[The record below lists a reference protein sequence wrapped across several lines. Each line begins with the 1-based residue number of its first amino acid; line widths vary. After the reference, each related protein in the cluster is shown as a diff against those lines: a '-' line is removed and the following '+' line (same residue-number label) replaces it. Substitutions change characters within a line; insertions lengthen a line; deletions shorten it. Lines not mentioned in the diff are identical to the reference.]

1 MEAMSALICKIFFWF
16 WACICL
22 SQGNVYL
29 LKPNKTNTR
38 KRGET
43 YTCLPPEN
51 TYSKSTIKILE
62 KDEQDTWMAS
72 VTSYLLIN
80 FNITI
85 FNVSY
90 VDFKHVIIC
99 CSVNLV
105 QEMSRTKHLSIED
118 LIKVDFKV
126 PQLLRWSRCPMQ

>member
-38 KRGET
+38 KRCET

-51 TYSKSTIKILE
+51 TCSKSTIKILE
-62 KDEQDTWMAS
+62 KDEQDTWMTS
-72 VTSYLLIN
+72 MTSYLLIN

-85 FNVSY
+85 FNASY

-99 CSVNLV
+99 CSVKLV